1 MSQEYENQIIKP
13 VDLDREM
20 RKSYIAYA
28 MSVIVGRAL
37 PDVRDGLKP
46 VHRRILYAMYE
57 DGLTSEK
64 PFRKSATTVGNVL
77 GRYHPHG
84 DASVY
89 DAMVRMAQPF
99 SLRYPL
105 IDGHGNF
112 GSIDG
117 DPPAAYRY
125 TEARMAKLANAMLAD
140 IKKET
145 VDFIPNFDEERKEPV
160 VLPSRFPNLL
170 VNGSS
175 GIAVGMATNIPPHN
189 LGEVIDGICYV
200 IDHPEADLEDLC
212 AIIKGPDFPTGGI
225 IMGRAGIRAAYA
237 TGRGKVKV
245 RARCEIEDM
254 PGASNRQRIIVTE
267 IPYMVNKAR
276 LVESIANLVKDK
288 RVEGI
293 SDVRDESSREGM
305 RVVIECKRDANAQ
318 VILNQLYNYTQ
329 LQDTCSMNHLALVP
343 IPHAGVDKVQP
354 KVLSLREIIDWYI
367 SFQKD
372 VVARRVQ
379 FDLNRA
385 AARAHILEGLKV
397 ATDQD
402 NIDRIIAIIRA
413 SASEAEAKENLC
425 REPFWIDQIALLGI
439 TDGSEHFEFHL
450 DDAQAQAI
458 VDMRLGRLS
467 GLEQQKLNEEYAEI
481 EGRIAS
487 FREIL
492 SADENILSVVKE
504 ELQELRAGYAD
515 ERRTEIVAVADDL
528 DIEDLIE
535 EQDCTYTLTQ
545 AGYIKRMPTSAYRT
559 QRRGGRGVNAMATRE
574 EDFVRHVFTASTHD
588 HILFFSNLGKVY
600 KLKGYQIPEAGRTA
614 KGQNIVNLLEIEQG
628 EKITAMFAIREFS
641 DDKYMV
647 FVTKQGVIKRVV
659 LSDLQNIRK
668 VGLRALSLGEGDLL
682 VDVRLTDG
690 LENILIATHQGRAIT
705 FDETEV
711 RAMGRQATGVR
722 GIRLGEGDYVVG
734 AARARQ
740 GAQVLSITE
749 NGYGKRTPVEEFS
762 VHHRGGSGILLHGIT
777 EKTGY
782 IAGIAVVDPENDL
795 MIITDDGVMI
805 RVPVED
811 IRQCGR
817 NSQGVIAM
825 RTGEDVRV
833 ISIARTDPEPDE
845 PEEETA
851 GKRRNNPPAGK
862 KGSLS
867 LHRLRL
873 PFVYLEKGKITK
885 PIKFLDGIKSVHLSW
900 KNF

>member
-57 DGLTSEK
+57 DNLTVDK

-77 GRYHPHG
+77 GHYHPHG

-125 TEARMAKLANAMLAD
+125 TEARMAKIANVMLAD

-145 VDFIPNFDEERKEPV
+145 VDFVPNFDEERKEPV
-160 VLPSRFPNLL
+160 VLPSRIPNLL

-189 LGEVIDGICYV
+189 LGEVIDGVCYV
-200 IDHPEADLEDLC
+200 IDHPEADLDDLC

-225 IMGRAGIRAAYA
+225 VMGRAGIRAAYA
-237 TGRGKVKV
+237 TGRGKIKV

-254 PGASNRQRIIVTE
+254 PGSSGRERIIVTE

-276 LVESIANLVKDK
+276 LVESIANQVRDK
-288 RVEGI
+288 RIEGI
-293 SDVRDESSREGM
+293 SDVRDESSREGL
-305 RVVIECKRDANAQ
+305 RIVIECKRDANAQ
-318 VILNQLYNYTQ
+318 VVLNQLYNYTQ

-343 IPHAGVDKVQP
+343 IPHAGPDKVQP

-367 SFQKD
+367 TFQKD
-372 VVARRVQ
+372 VVARRTQ

-385 AARAHILEGLKV
+385 GARAHILEGLKV

-413 SASEAEAKENLC
+413 SRSEAEAKENLC
-425 REPFWIDQIALLGI
+425 KEPFWIDQIALLGI
-439 TDGSEHFEFHL
+439 VDGSEHFEFHL

-458 VDMRLGRLS
+458 IDMRLGRLS
-467 GLEQQKLNEEYAEI
+467 GLEQEKLNEEYREI
-481 EGRIAS
+481 EGKIAS

-492 SADENILSVVKE
+492 SSDHNVLEVVKA
-504 ELQELRAGYAD
+504 ELREIRAQYAD
-515 ERRTEIVAVADDL
+515 ERRTEITAAADDI

-535 EQDCTYTLTQ
+535 EQDSTYTLTH
-545 AGYIKRMPTSAYRT
+545 AGYIKRMPTSAYRA

-574 EDFVRHVFTASTHD
+574 EDFVRSIFNASTHD
-588 HILFFSNLGKVY
+588 NILFFSNLGKVY
-600 KLKGYQIPEAGRTA
+600 KLKGYQIPEAGRAA
-614 KGQNIVNLLEIEQG
+614 KGQNIINLLEIEPG
-628 EKITAMFAIREFS
+628 EKITAMFPIREFT

-647 FVTKQGVIKRVV
+647 FVTKYGTIKRVV

-668 VGLRALSLGEGDLL
+668 VGLRALSLAEGDLL
-682 VDVRLTDG
+682 VDVRLTEG
-690 LENILIATHQGRAIT
+690 HENILIATHQGRAIT

-711 RAMGRQATGVR
+711 RAMGRQAAGVR
-722 GIRLGEGDYVVG
+722 GIRLAEGDYVVG
-734 AARARQ
+734 AARARK
-740 GAQVLSITE
+740 GAQVLSVTE
-749 NGYGKRTPVEEFS
+749 NGYGKRTPVEDFS
-762 VHHRGGSGILLHGIT
+762 IHHRGGGGILLHGLT
-777 EKTGY
+777 DKTGLV
-782 IAGIAVVDPENDL
+782 AGIAVVDPENDI
-795 MIITDDGVMI
+795 MMITDDGVII
-805 RVPVED
+805 RTPVED

-817 NSQGVIAM
+817 NSQGVIVM
-825 RTGEDVRV
+825 RTGEDVKV
-833 ISIARTDPEPDE
+833 ISIARTDK
-845 PEEETA
+845 EEEDEETET
-851 GKRRNNPPAGK
+851 PAE
-862 KGSLS
+862 S
-867 LHRLRL
+867 
-873 PFVYLEKGKITK
+873 
-885 PIKFLDGIKSVHLSW
+885 
-900 KNF
+900 

>member
-57 DGLTSEK
+57 DNLTVDK

-77 GRYHPHG
+77 GHYHPHG

-125 TEARMAKLANAMLAD
+125 TEARMAKIANVMLAD

-145 VDFIPNFDEERKEPV
+145 VDFVPNFDEERKEPV
-160 VLPSRFPNLL
+160 VLPSRIPNLL

-189 LGEVIDGICYV
+189 LGEVIDGVCYV
-200 IDHPEADLEDLC
+200 IDHPEADLDDLC

-225 IMGRAGIRAAYA
+225 VMGRAGIRAAYA
-237 TGRGKVKV
+237 TGRGKIKV

-254 PGASNRQRIIVTE
+254 PGSSGRERIIVTE

-276 LVESIANLVKDK
+276 LVESIANQVRDK
-288 RVEGI
+288 RIEGI
-293 SDVRDESSREGM
+293 SDVRDESSREGL
-305 RVVIECKRDANAQ
+305 RIVIECKRDANAQ
-318 VILNQLYNYTQ
+318 VVLNQLYNYTQ

-343 IPHAGVDKVQP
+343 IPHAGPDKVQP

-372 VVARRVQ
+372 VVARRTQ

-385 AARAHILEGLKV
+385 GVRAHILEGLKV

-413 SASEAEAKENLC
+413 SRSEAEAKENLC

-439 TDGSEHFEFHL
+439 VDGSEHFEFHL

-458 VDMRLGRLS
+458 IDMRLGRLS
-467 GLEQQKLNEEYAEI
+467 GLEQEKLNEEYREI
-481 EGRIAS
+481 EGKIAS

-492 SADENILSVVKE
+492 SSDHNVLEVVKA
-504 ELQELRAGYAD
+504 ELREIRAQYAD
-515 ERRTEIVAVADDL
+515 ERRTEITAAADDI

-535 EQDCTYTLTQ
+535 EQDSTYTLTH

-574 EDFVRHVFTASTHD
+574 EDFVRSIFNASTHD
-588 HILFFSNLGKVY
+588 NILFFSNLGKVY
-600 KLKGYQIPEAGRTA
+600 KLKGYQIPEAGRAA
-614 KGQNIVNLLEIEQG
+614 KGQNIINLLEIEPG
-628 EKITAMFAIREFS
+628 EKITAMFPIREFT

-647 FVTKQGVIKRVV
+647 FVTKYGTIKRVV

-668 VGLRALSLGEGDLL
+668 VGLRALSLAEGDLL
-682 VDVRLTDG
+682 VDVRLTEG
-690 LENILIATHQGRAIT
+690 HENILIATHQGRAIT

-711 RAMGRQATGVR
+711 RAMGRQAAGVR
-722 GIRLGEGDYVVG
+722 GIRLADGDYVVG
-734 AARARQ
+734 AARARK
-740 GAQVLSITE
+740 GAQVLSVTE
-749 NGYGKRTPVEEFS
+749 NGYGKRTPVEDFS
-762 VHHRGGSGILLHGIT
+762 IHHRGGGGILLHGLT
-777 EKTGY
+777 DKTGLV
-782 IAGIAVVDPENDL
+782 AGIAVVDPENDI
-795 MIITDDGVMI
+795 MMITDDGVII
-805 RVPVED
+805 RTPVED

-817 NSQGVIAM
+817 NSQGVIVM
-825 RTGEDVRV
+825 RTGEDVKV
-833 ISIARTDPEPDE
+833 ISIARTDK
-845 PEEETA
+845 EEEDEETET
-851 GKRRNNPPAGK
+851 PAE
-862 KGSLS
+862 S
-867 LHRLRL
+867 
-873 PFVYLEKGKITK
+873 
-885 PIKFLDGIKSVHLSW
+885 
-900 KNF
+900 

>member
-57 DGLTSEK
+57 DNLTVDK

-77 GRYHPHG
+77 GHYHPHG

-125 TEARMAKLANAMLAD
+125 TEARMAKIANVMLAD

-145 VDFIPNFDEERKEPV
+145 VDFVPNFDEERKEPV
-160 VLPSRFPNLL
+160 VLPSRIPNLL

-189 LGEVIDGICYV
+189 LGEVIDGVCYV
-200 IDHPEADLEDLC
+200 IDHPEADLDDLC

-225 IMGRAGIRAAYA
+225 VMGRAGIRAAYA
-237 TGRGKVKV
+237 TGRGKIKV

-254 PGASNRQRIIVTE
+254 PGSSGRERIIVTE

-276 LVESIANLVKDK
+276 LVESIANQVRDK
-288 RVEGI
+288 RIEGI
-293 SDVRDESSREGM
+293 SDVRDESSREGL
-305 RVVIECKRDANAQ
+305 RIVIECKRDANAQ
-318 VILNQLYNYTQ
+318 VVLNQLYNYTQ

-343 IPHAGVDKVQP
+343 IPHAGPDKVQP

-372 VVARRVQ
+372 VVARRTQ

-385 AARAHILEGLKV
+385 GARAHILEGLKV

-413 SASEAEAKENLC
+413 SRSEAEAKENLC

-439 TDGSEHFEFHL
+439 VDGSEHFEFHL

-458 VDMRLGRLS
+458 IDMRLGRLS
-467 GLEQQKLNEEYAEI
+467 GLEQEKLNEEYREI
-481 EGRIAS
+481 EGKIVS

-492 SADENILSVVKE
+492 SSDHNVLEVVKA
-504 ELQELRAGYAD
+504 ELREIRAQYAD
-515 ERRTEIVAVADDL
+515 ERRTEITAAADDI

-535 EQDCTYTLTQ
+535 EQDSTYTLTH

-574 EDFVRHVFTASTHD
+574 EDFVRSIFNASTHD
-588 HILFFSNLGKVY
+588 NILFFSNLGKVY
-600 KLKGYQIPEAGRTA
+600 KLKGYQIPEAGRAA
-614 KGQNIVNLLEIEQG
+614 KGQNIINLLEIEPG
-628 EKITAMFAIREFS
+628 EKITAMFPIREFT

-647 FVTKQGVIKRVV
+647 FVTKYGTIKRVV

-668 VGLRALSLGEGDLL
+668 VGLRALSLAEGDLL
-682 VDVRLTDG
+682 VDVRLTEG
-690 LENILIATHQGRAIT
+690 HENILIATHQGRAIT

-711 RAMGRQATGVR
+711 RAMGRQAAGVR
-722 GIRLGEGDYVVG
+722 GIRLADGDYVVG
-734 AARARQ
+734 AARARK
-740 GAQVLSITE
+740 GAQVLSVTE
-749 NGYGKRTPVEEFS
+749 NGYGKRTPVEDFS
-762 VHHRGGSGILLHGIT
+762 IHHRGGGGILLHGLT
-777 EKTGY
+777 DKTGLV
-782 IAGIAVVDPENDL
+782 AGIAVVDPENDI
-795 MIITDDGVMI
+795 MMITDDGVII
-805 RVPVED
+805 RTPVED

-817 NSQGVIAM
+817 NSQGVIVM
-825 RTGEDVRV
+825 RTGEDVKV
-833 ISIARTDPEPDE
+833 ISIARTDK
-845 PEEETA
+845 EEEDEEAET
-851 GKRRNNPPAGK
+851 PAE
-862 KGSLS
+862 S
-867 LHRLRL
+867 
-873 PFVYLEKGKITK
+873 
-885 PIKFLDGIKSVHLSW
+885 
-900 KNF
+900 

>member
-57 DGLTSEK
+57 DNLTVDK

-77 GRYHPHG
+77 GHYHPHG

-125 TEARMAKLANAMLAD
+125 TEARMAKIANVMLAD

-145 VDFIPNFDEERKEPV
+145 VDFVPNFDEERREPV
-160 VLPSRFPNLL
+160 VLPSRIPNLL

-189 LGEVIDGICYV
+189 LGEVIDGVCYV
-200 IDHPEADLEDLC
+200 IDHPEADLDDLC

-225 IMGRAGIRAAYA
+225 VMGRAGIRAAYA
-237 TGRGKVKV
+237 TGRGKIKV

-254 PGASNRQRIIVTE
+254 PGSSGRERIIVTE

-276 LVESIANLVKDK
+276 LVESIANQVRDK
-288 RVEGI
+288 RIEGI
-293 SDVRDESSREGM
+293 SDVRDESSREGL
-305 RVVIECKRDANAQ
+305 RIVIECKRDANAQ
-318 VILNQLYNYTQ
+318 VVLNQLYNYTQ

-343 IPHAGVDKVQP
+343 IPHAGPDKVQP

-367 SFQKD
+367 TFQKD
-372 VVARRVQ
+372 VVARRTQ

-385 AARAHILEGLKV
+385 GARAHILEGLKV

-413 SASEAEAKENLC
+413 SRSEAEAKENLC
-425 REPFWIDQIALLGI
+425 KEPFWIDQIALLGI
-439 TDGSEHFEFHL
+439 VDGSEHFEFHL

-458 VDMRLGRLS
+458 IDMRLGRLS
-467 GLEQQKLNEEYAEI
+467 GLEQEKLNEEYREI
-481 EGRIAS
+481 EGKIAS

-492 SADENILSVVKE
+492 SSDHNVLEVVKA
-504 ELQELRAGYAD
+504 ELREIRAQYAD
-515 ERRTEIVAVADDL
+515 ERRTEITAAADDI

-535 EQDCTYTLTQ
+535 EQDSTYTLTH

-574 EDFVRHVFTASTHD
+574 EDFVRSIFNASTHD
-588 HILFFSNLGKVY
+588 NILFFSNLGKVY
-600 KLKGYQIPEAGRTA
+600 KLKGYQIPEAGRAA
-614 KGQNIVNLLEIEQG
+614 KGQNIINLLEIEPG
-628 EKITAMFAIREFS
+628 EKITAMFPIREFT

-647 FVTKQGVIKRVV
+647 FVTKYGTIKRVV

-668 VGLRALSLGEGDLL
+668 VGLRALSLAEGDLL
-682 VDVRLTDG
+682 VDVRLTEG
-690 LENILIATHQGRAIT
+690 HENILIATHQGRAIT

-711 RAMGRQATGVR
+711 RAMGRQAAGVR
-722 GIRLGEGDYVVG
+722 GIRLADGDYVVG
-734 AARARQ
+734 AARARK
-740 GAQVLSITE
+740 GAQVLSVTE
-749 NGYGKRTPVEEFS
+749 NGYGKRTPVEDFS
-762 VHHRGGSGILLHGIT
+762 IHHRGGGGILLHGLT
-777 EKTGY
+777 DKTGLV
-782 IAGIAVVDPENDL
+782 AGIAVVDPENDI
-795 MIITDDGVMI
+795 MMITDDGVII
-805 RVPVED
+805 RTPVED

-817 NSQGVIAM
+817 NSQGVIVM
-825 RTGEDVRV
+825 RTGEDVKV
-833 ISIARTDPEPDE
+833 ISIARTDR
-845 PEEETA
+845 EEEDEEAET
-851 GKRRNNPPAGK
+851 PAE
-862 KGSLS
+862 S
-867 LHRLRL
+867 
-873 PFVYLEKGKITK
+873 
-885 PIKFLDGIKSVHLSW
+885 
-900 KNF
+900 

>member
-57 DGLTSEK
+57 DNLTVDK

-77 GRYHPHG
+77 GHYHPHG

-125 TEARMAKLANAMLAD
+125 TEARMAKIANVMLAD

-145 VDFIPNFDEERKEPV
+145 VDFVPNFDEERKEPV
-160 VLPSRFPNLL
+160 VLPSRIPNLL

-189 LGEVIDGICYV
+189 LGEVIDGVCYV
-200 IDHPEADLEDLC
+200 IDHPEADLDDLC

-225 IMGRAGIRAAYA
+225 VMGRAGIRAAYA
-237 TGRGKVKV
+237 TGRGKIKV

-254 PGASNRQRIIVTE
+254 PGSSGRERIIVTE

-276 LVESIANLVKDK
+276 LVESIANQVRDK
-288 RVEGI
+288 RIEGI
-293 SDVRDESSREGM
+293 SDVRDESSREGL
-305 RVVIECKRDANAQ
+305 RIVIECKRDANAQ
-318 VILNQLYNYTQ
+318 VVLNQLYNYTQ

-343 IPHAGVDKVQP
+343 IPHAGPDKVQP

-372 VVARRVQ
+372 VVARRTQ

-385 AARAHILEGLKV
+385 GARAHILEGLKV

-413 SASEAEAKENLC
+413 SSSEAEAKENLC

-439 TDGSEHFEFHL
+439 VDGSEHFEFHL

-458 VDMRLGRLS
+458 IDMRLGRLS
-467 GLEQQKLNEEYAEI
+467 GLEQEKLNEEYREI
-481 EGRIAS
+481 EGKIAS
-487 FREIL
+487 LHEIL
-492 SADENILSVVKE
+492 SSDHNVLEVVKA
-504 ELQELRAGYAD
+504 ELREIRAQYAD
-515 ERRTEIVAVADDL
+515 ERRTEITAAADDI

-535 EQDCTYTLTQ
+535 EQDSTYTLTH

-574 EDFVRHVFTASTHD
+574 EDFVRSIFNASTHD
-588 HILFFSNLGKVY
+588 NILFFSNLGKVY
-600 KLKGYQIPEAGRTA
+600 KLKGYQIPEAGRAA
-614 KGQNIVNLLEIEQG
+614 KGQNIINLLEIEPG
-628 EKITAMFAIREFS
+628 EKITAMFPIREFT

-647 FVTKQGVIKRVV
+647 FVTKYGTIKRVV

-668 VGLRALSLGEGDLL
+668 VGLRALSLAEGDLL
-682 VDVRLTDG
+682 VDVRLTEG
-690 LENILIATHQGRAIT
+690 HENILIATHQGRAIT

-711 RAMGRQATGVR
+711 RAMGRQAAGVR
-722 GIRLGEGDYVVG
+722 GIRLAEDDYVVG
-734 AARARQ
+734 AARARK
-740 GAQVLSITE
+740 GAQVLSVTE
-749 NGYGKRTPVEEFS
+749 NGYGKRTPVEDFS
-762 VHHRGGSGILLHGIT
+762 IHHRGGGGILLHGLT
-777 EKTGY
+777 DKTGLV
-782 IAGIAVVDPENDL
+782 AGIAVVDPENDI
-795 MIITDDGVMI
+795 MMITDDGVII
-805 RVPVED
+805 RTPVED

-817 NSQGVIAM
+817 NSQGVIVM
-825 RTGEDVRV
+825 RTGEDVKV
-833 ISIARTDPEPDE
+833 ISIARTDR
-845 PEEETA
+845 EEEDEETET
-851 GKRRNNPPAGK
+851 PAE
-862 KGSLS
+862 S
-867 LHRLRL
+867 
-873 PFVYLEKGKITK
+873 
-885 PIKFLDGIKSVHLSW
+885 
-900 KNF
+900 

>member
-57 DGLTSEK
+57 DNLTVDK

-77 GRYHPHG
+77 GHYHPHG

-125 TEARMAKLANAMLAD
+125 TEARMAKIANVMLAD

-145 VDFIPNFDEERKEPV
+145 VDFVPNFDEERREPV
-160 VLPSRFPNLL
+160 VLPSRIPNLL

-189 LGEVIDGICYV
+189 LGEVIDGVCYV
-200 IDHPEADLEDLC
+200 IDHPEADLDDLC

-225 IMGRAGIRAAYA
+225 VMGRAGIRAAYA
-237 TGRGKVKV
+237 TGRGKIKV

-254 PGASNRQRIIVTE
+254 PGSSGRERIIVTE

-276 LVESIANLVKDK
+276 LVESIANQVRDK
-288 RVEGI
+288 RIEGI
-293 SDVRDESSREGM
+293 SDVRDESSREGL
-305 RVVIECKRDANAQ
+305 RIVIECKRDANAQ
-318 VILNQLYNYTQ
+318 VVLNQLYNYTQ

-343 IPHAGVDKVQP
+343 IPHAGPDKVQP

-372 VVARRVQ
+372 VVARRTQ

-385 AARAHILEGLKV
+385 GARAHILEGLKV

-413 SASEAEAKENLC
+413 SRSEAEAKENLC
-425 REPFWIDQIALLGI
+425 KEPFWIDQIALLGI
-439 TDGSEHFEFHL
+439 VDGSEHFEFHL

-458 VDMRLGRLS
+458 IDMRLGRLS
-467 GLEQQKLNEEYAEI
+467 GLEQEKLNEEYREI
-481 EGRIAS
+481 EGKIAS

-492 SADENILSVVKE
+492 SSDHNVLEVVKA
-504 ELQELRAGYAD
+504 ELREIRAQYAD
-515 ERRTEIVAVADDL
+515 ERRTEITAAADDI

-535 EQDCTYTLTQ
+535 EQDSTYTLTH

-574 EDFVRHVFTASTHD
+574 EDFVRSIFNASTHD
-588 HILFFSNLGKVY
+588 NILFFSNLGKVY
-600 KLKGYQIPEAGRTA
+600 KLKGYQIPEAGRAA
-614 KGQNIVNLLEIEQG
+614 KGQNIINLLEIEPG
-628 EKITAMFAIREFS
+628 EKITAMFPIREFT

-647 FVTKQGVIKRVV
+647 FVTKYGTIKRVV

-668 VGLRALSLGEGDLL
+668 VGLRALSLAEGDLL
-682 VDVRLTDG
+682 VDVRLTEG
-690 LENILIATHQGRAIT
+690 HENILIATHQGRAIT

-711 RAMGRQATGVR
+711 RAMGRQAAGVR
-722 GIRLGEGDYVVG
+722 GIRLADGDYVVG
-734 AARARQ
+734 AARARK
-740 GAQVLSITE
+740 GAQVLSVTE
-749 NGYGKRTPVEEFS
+749 NGYGKRTPVEDFS
-762 VHHRGGSGILLHGIT
+762 IHHRGGGGILLHGLT
-777 EKTGY
+777 DKTGLV
-782 IAGIAVVDPENDL
+782 AGIAVVDPENDI
-795 MIITDDGVMI
+795 MMITDDGVII
-805 RVPVED
+805 RTPVED

-817 NSQGVIAM
+817 NSQGVIVM
-825 RTGEDVRV
+825 RTGEDVKV
-833 ISIARTDPEPDE
+833 ISIARTDK
-845 PEEETA
+845 EEEDEEAET
-851 GKRRNNPPAGK
+851 PAE
-862 KGSLS
+862 S
-867 LHRLRL
+867 
-873 PFVYLEKGKITK
+873 
-885 PIKFLDGIKSVHLSW
+885 
-900 KNF
+900 

>member
-57 DGLTSEK
+57 DNLTVDK

-77 GRYHPHG
+77 GHYHPHG

-125 TEARMAKLANAMLAD
+125 TEARMAKIANVMLAD

-145 VDFIPNFDEERKEPV
+145 VDFVPNFDEERKEPV
-160 VLPSRFPNLL
+160 VLPSRIPNLL

-189 LGEVIDGICYV
+189 LGEVIDGVCYV
-200 IDHPEADLEDLC
+200 IDHPEADLDDLC

-225 IMGRAGIRAAYA
+225 VMGRAGIRAAYA
-237 TGRGKVKV
+237 TGRGKIKV

-254 PGASNRQRIIVTE
+254 PGSSGRERIIVTE

-276 LVESIANLVKDK
+276 LVESIANQVRDK
-288 RVEGI
+288 RIEGI
-293 SDVRDESSREGM
+293 SDVRDESSREGL
-305 RVVIECKRDANAQ
+305 RIVIECKRDANAQ
-318 VILNQLYNYTQ
+318 VVLNQLYNYTQ

-343 IPHAGVDKVQP
+343 IPHAGPDKVQP

-372 VVARRVQ
+372 VVARRTQ

-385 AARAHILEGLKV
+385 GARAHILEGLKV

-413 SASEAEAKENLC
+413 SRSEAEAKENLC
-425 REPFWIDQIALLGI
+425 KEPFWIDQIALLGI
-439 TDGSEHFEFHL
+439 VDGSEHFEFHL

-458 VDMRLGRLS
+458 IDMRLGRLS
-467 GLEQQKLNEEYAEI
+467 GLEQEKLNEEYREI
-481 EGRIAS
+481 EGKIAS

-492 SADENILSVVKE
+492 SSDHNVLEVVKA
-504 ELQELRAGYAD
+504 ELREIRAQYAD
-515 ERRTEIVAVADDL
+515 ERRTEITAAADDI

-535 EQDCTYTLTQ
+535 EQDSTYTLTH
-545 AGYIKRMPTSAYRT
+545 AGYIKRMPTSAYRA

-574 EDFVRHVFTASTHD
+574 EDFVRSIFNASTHD
-588 HILFFSNLGKVY
+588 NILFFSNLGKVY
-600 KLKGYQIPEAGRTA
+600 KLKGYQIPEAGRAA
-614 KGQNIVNLLEIEQG
+614 KGQNIINLLEIEPG
-628 EKITAMFAIREFS
+628 EKITAMFPIREFT

-647 FVTKQGVIKRVV
+647 FVTKYGTIKRVV

-668 VGLRALSLGEGDLL
+668 VGLRALSLAEGDLL
-682 VDVRLTDG
+682 VDVRLTEG
-690 LENILIATHQGRAIT
+690 HENILIATHQGRAIT

-711 RAMGRQATGVR
+711 RAMGRQAAGVR
-722 GIRLGEGDYVVG
+722 GIRLAEGDYVVG
-734 AARARQ
+734 AARARK
-740 GAQVLSITE
+740 GAQVLSVTE
-749 NGYGKRTPVEEFS
+749 NGYGKRTPVEDFS
-762 VHHRGGSGILLHGIT
+762 IHHRGGGGILLHGLT
-777 EKTGY
+777 DKTGLV
-782 IAGIAVVDPENDL
+782 AGIAVVDPENDI
-795 MIITDDGVMI
+795 MMITDDGVII
-805 RVPVED
+805 RTPVED

-817 NSQGVIAM
+817 NSQGVIVM
-825 RTGEDVRV
+825 RTGEDVKV
-833 ISIARTDPEPDE
+833 ISIARTDK
-845 PEEETA
+845 EEEDEEAET
-851 GKRRNNPPAGK
+851 PAE
-862 KGSLS
+862 S
-867 LHRLRL
+867 
-873 PFVYLEKGKITK
+873 
-885 PIKFLDGIKSVHLSW
+885 
-900 KNF
+900 

>member
-57 DGLTSEK
+57 DNLTVDK

-77 GRYHPHG
+77 GHYHPHG

-125 TEARMAKLANAMLAD
+125 TEARMAKIANVMLAD

-145 VDFIPNFDEERKEPV
+145 VDFVPNFDEERKEPV
-160 VLPSRFPNLL
+160 VLPSRIPNLL

-189 LGEVIDGICYV
+189 LGEVIDGVCYV
-200 IDHPEADLEDLC
+200 IDHPEADLDDLC

-225 IMGRAGIRAAYA
+225 VMGRAGIRAAYA
-237 TGRGKVKV
+237 TGRGKIKV

-254 PGASNRQRIIVTE
+254 PGSSGRERIIVTE

-276 LVESIANLVKDK
+276 LVESIANQVRDK
-288 RVEGI
+288 RIEGI
-293 SDVRDESSREGM
+293 SDVRDESSREGL
-305 RVVIECKRDANAQ
+305 RIVIECKRDANAQ
-318 VILNQLYNYTQ
+318 VVLNQLYNYTQ

-343 IPHAGVDKVQP
+343 IPHAGPDKVQP

-367 SFQKD
+367 TFQKD
-372 VVARRVQ
+372 VVARRTQ

-385 AARAHILEGLKV
+385 GARAHILEGLKV

-413 SASEAEAKENLC
+413 SRSEAEAKENLC
-425 REPFWIDQIALLGI
+425 KEPFWIDQIALLGI
-439 TDGSEHFEFHL
+439 VDGSEHFEFHL

-458 VDMRLGRLS
+458 IDMRLGRLS
-467 GLEQQKLNEEYAEI
+467 GLEQEKLNEEYREI
-481 EGRIAS
+481 EGKIAS

-492 SADENILSVVKE
+492 SSNHNVLEVVKA
-504 ELQELRAGYAD
+504 ELREIRAQYAD
-515 ERRTEIVAVADDL
+515 ERRTEITAAADDI

-535 EQDCTYTLTQ
+535 EQDSTYTLTH

-574 EDFVRHVFTASTHD
+574 EDFVRSIFNASTHD
-588 HILFFSNLGKVY
+588 NILFFSNLGKVY
-600 KLKGYQIPEAGRTA
+600 KLKGYQIPEAGRAA
-614 KGQNIVNLLEIEQG
+614 KGQNIINLLEIEPG
-628 EKITAMFAIREFS
+628 EKITAMFPIREFT

-647 FVTKQGVIKRVV
+647 FVTKYGTIKRVV

-668 VGLRALSLGEGDLL
+668 VGLRALSLAEGDLL
-682 VDVRLTDG
+682 VDVRLTEG
-690 LENILIATHQGRAIT
+690 HENILIATHQGRAIT

-711 RAMGRQATGVR
+711 RAMGRQAAGVR
-722 GIRLGEGDYVVG
+722 GIRLAEGDYVVG
-734 AARARQ
+734 AARARK
-740 GAQVLSITE
+740 GAQVLSVTE
-749 NGYGKRTPVEEFS
+749 NGYGKRTPVEDFS
-762 VHHRGGSGILLHGIT
+762 IHHRGGGGILLHGLT
-777 EKTGY
+777 DKTGLV
-782 IAGIAVVDPENDL
+782 AGIAVVDPENDI
-795 MIITDDGVMI
+795 MMITDDGVII
-805 RVPVED
+805 RTPVED

-817 NSQGVIAM
+817 NSQGVIVM
-825 RTGEDVRV
+825 RTGEDVKV
-833 ISIARTDPEPDE
+833 ISIARTDK
-845 PEEETA
+845 EEEDEEAET
-851 GKRRNNPPAGK
+851 PAE
-862 KGSLS
+862 S
-867 LHRLRL
+867 
-873 PFVYLEKGKITK
+873 
-885 PIKFLDGIKSVHLSW
+885 
-900 KNF
+900 

>member
-1 MSQEYENQIIKP
+1 MSQEYENQVIKP

-57 DGLTSEK
+57 DNLTVDK

-77 GRYHPHG
+77 GHYHPHG

-125 TEARMAKLANAMLAD
+125 TEARMAKIANVMLAD
-140 IKKET
+140 IKKDT
-145 VDFIPNFDEERKEPV
+145 VDFTPNFDEERKEPV
-160 VLPSRFPNLL
+160 VLPSRIPNLL

-189 LGEVIDGICYV
+189 LGEVIDGVCYV
-200 IDHPEADLEDLC
+200 IDHPEADLDDLC

-225 IMGRAGIRAAYA
+225 VMGRAGIRAAYA
-237 TGRGKVKV
+237 TGRGKIKV
-245 RARCEIEDM
+245 RARCEIEDI
-254 PGASNRQRIIVTE
+254 PGSSNRQRIIVSE

-276 LVESIANLVKDK
+276 LVEFIANQVRDK
-288 RVEGI
+288 RIDGI
-293 SDVRDESSREGM
+293 SDVRDESSREGL
-305 RVVIECKRDANAQ
+305 RIVIECKRDANAQ
-318 VILNQLYNYTQ
+318 VVLNQLYNYTQ

-343 IPHAGVDKVQP
+343 IPHAGPDKVQP

-372 VVARRVQ
+372 VVARRTR

-385 AARAHILEGLKV
+385 NSRAHILEGLKV

-413 SASEAEAKENLC
+413 SRSEAEAKENLC
-425 REPFWIDQIALLGI
+425 KEPFWIDQIALLGI
-439 TDGSEHFEFHL
+439 VDGSEHFEFHL

-458 VDMRLGRLS
+458 IDMRLGRLS
-467 GLEQQKLNEEYAEI
+467 GLEQEKLNEEYREI
-481 EGRIAS
+481 EGKIAS
-487 FREIL
+487 YHEIL
-492 SADENILSVVKE
+492 SSDHNVLEVVKS
-504 ELQELRAGYAD
+504 ELREIRAQYAD
-515 ERRTEIVAVADDL
+515 ERRTEITAAADDI

-535 EQDCTYTLTQ
+535 EQDSTYTLTH
-545 AGYIKRMPTSAYRT
+545 AGYIKRMPTSAYRS

-574 EDFVRHVFTASTHD
+574 EDFVRSIFNASTHD
-588 HILFFSNLGKVY
+588 NILFFSNLGKVY
-600 KLKGYQIPEAGRTA
+600 KLKGYQIPEAGRA
-614 KGQNIVNLLEIEQG
+614 ANGQNIINLLEIEPG
-628 EKITAMFAIREFS
+628 EKITAMFPIREFT

-647 FVTKQGVIKRVV
+647 FVTKYGTIKRVV

-668 VGLRALSLGEGDLL
+668 VGLRALSLAEGDLL
-682 VDVRLTDG
+682 VDVRLTEG
-690 LENILIATHQGRAIT
+690 HENILIATHQGRAIT

-711 RAMGRQATGVR
+711 RAMGRQAAGVR
-722 GIRLGEGDYVVG
+722 GIRLAEGDFVVG
-734 AARARQ
+734 AARARK
-740 GAQVLSITE
+740 GAQVLSVTE
-749 NGYGKRTPVEEFS
+749 NGYGKRTPVEDFS
-762 VHHRGGSGILLHGIT
+762 IHHRGGSGILLHGLT
-777 EKTGY
+777 DKTGLV
-782 IAGIAVVDPENDL
+782 AGIAVVDLDNDI
-795 MIITDDGVMI
+795 MIITDDGVII
-805 RVPVED
+805 RTPVEE

-817 NSQGVIAM
+817 NSQGVIVM
-825 RTGEDVRV
+825 RTGEDVKV
-833 ISIARTDPEPDE
+833 ISIARTDKEEDDDDTESVDATEPTTE
-845 PEEETA
+845 
-851 GKRRNNPPAGK
+851 
-862 KGSLS
+862 S
-867 LHRLRL
+867 
-873 PFVYLEKGKITK
+873 
-885 PIKFLDGIKSVHLSW
+885 
-900 KNF
+900 